1 MRISQQEYTSILV
14 ARLDGG
20 VDVTES
26 DTVTFDTLR
35 SVHGPEK
42 KLWRGHA
49 HAKKRREL
57 LDEYN

>member
-1 MRISQQEYTSILV
+1 M
-14 ARLDGG
+14 DGG